1 MRRIDVF
8 FYGLFMDEDLLRAK
22 GATPMDIRTAS
33 VSGFQLRIG
42 NRATLVPA
50 QAGRVFGRIA
60 SLSHVELEQLYSDPS
75 LQAYRPEALLV
86 QLANGETLAALC
98 FNLVEPPSMQERN
111 PDYASK
117 LRALA
122 ERLDFPA
129 DYLASIV

>member
-1 MRRIDVF
+1 
-8 FYGLFMDEDLLRAK
+8 MDEDLLRAK
-22 GATPMDIRTAS
+22 GVTPMDIRPAS

-50 QAGRVFGRIA
+50 QTGRVFGRIA
-60 SLSHVELEQLYSDPS
+60 SLSHVELEQLYSESS
-75 LQAYRPEALLV
+75 LQDYRPEALLV
-86 QLANGETLAALC
+86 QLANGDILAALC
-98 FNLVEPPSMQERN
+98 FNLMEPPSLQEQN

-129 DYLASIV
+129 DYVASIV